1 VEWKCE
7 REAARGEERARL
19 VCLIAVVAVDIMVQL
34 KVVEQ
39 DRARSKIQPQ
49 ATSGASEAARLTEED
64 PSIKV
69 EAGNFKYAPAG
80 NTSLF
85 YLGPFAEHIA
95 QNPR

>member
-1 VEWKCE
+1 MEWKCE

-39 DRARSKIQPQ
+39 DRARSSHKPQ
-49 ATSGASEAARLTEED
+49 AAQTQRRT
-64 PSIKV
+64 SIKV

-80 NTSLF
+80 NTTSNKPILST